1 MRKRRGRGCV
11 AWLVVLILGATAV
24 AAAVYGPD
32 LHRRFGDRV
41 FSASTCT
48 VTLGQDSHRL
58 TVDQSNHAAL
68 IAAGS
73 ARRGL
78 PARAATIALATAIQE
93 SGLRNIDWGDRDSV
107 GLFQQRP
114 SQGWGT
120 VEQILDPHYATDK
133 FYEEL
138 VTVAGWRDMAVT
150 DAAQAV
156 QRSAFPL
163 AYERREAEARLW
175 ASALRGHSGPGA
187 VSCSL
192 RGDDAGSVAAL
203 DARLAADFGDGAYT
217 VEVVD
222 EQAQFTTVTVT
233 PSLDSRE
240 AHDSLT
246 AWAVAV
252 ASRTGLHAVAWSN
265 GYWSRDDLQPDRW
278 GAQDHQVTLVI
289 RTAVG

>member
-1 MRKRRGRGCV
+1 MRRRRRKGCV
-11 AWLVVLILGATAV
+11 AWLVLMAL
-24 AAAVYGPD
+24 AAAGVTALVYGPD
-32 LHRRFGDRV
+32 LHRRYADRL
-41 FSASTCT
+41 FSVSTCT
-48 VTLGQDSHRL
+48 VTLGGDSHRL
-58 TVDQSNHAAL
+58 TVDQANHAAL

-120 VEQILDPHYATDK
+120 VEQIMDPHYATDK

-138 VTVAGWRDMAVT
+138 VKVSGWRDMAVT

-156 QRSAFPL
+156 QRSAFPH
-163 AYERREAEARLW
+163 AYERREPEARLW

-187 VSCSL
+187 VQCSL
-192 RGDDAGSVAAL
+192 RGDDAGGAA
-203 DARLAADFGDGAYT
+203 DFQARLAADFGEEAYVVT
-217 VEVVD
+217 VVD
-222 EQAQFTTVTVT
+222 ETSPFAIVAIE
-233 PSLDSRE
+233 PRSDSTE
-240 AHDSLT
+240 AHDAVT

-252 ASRTGLHAVAWSN
+252 ASRTGVHAVAWSG
-265 GYWSRDDLQPDRW
+265 GYWSRDGVAPDRS
-278 GAQDHQVTLVI
+278 GVDDRAIAVVI
-289 RTAVG
+289 RTSLD